1 MTKTEKIEMKPPTKK
16 VAIVVPMSNRAD
28 LQPDEQISIRHL
40 EHYLGQYDKYLVVP
54 ESLAI
59 EIPDFL
65 LARFD
70 DSFFGSVLANTRLM
84 LSKQFYERFLDYEYI
99 LIYHL
104 DALVFSD
111 DLEKW
116 CDAGWDYI
124 GPPWLVCDDSPWVK
138 EPGVGNGG
146 FSLRNVRSFLKVLSS
161 SRYSIHPDEYWQRK
175 YADKSLPVRLVNLP
189 KKYLKYLRQFNN
201 VQREV
206 SRFQRNEDLFWG
218 TRAKTYY
225 PEFKI
230 ASVEDALNFA
240 FEAEPRQSIER
251 TNGQMP
257 FGCHAWPRYD
267 RKFWEPHLLTA

>member
-1 MTKTEKIEMKPPTKK
+1 MIKETKSEMKSPIKK
-16 VAIVVPMSNRAD
+16 VAIVVPMSDRAD
-28 LQPDEQISIRHL
+28 LNSDEKISLRHL
-40 EHYLGQYDKYLVVP
+40 ERYLGQYDKYLVVP
-54 ESLAI
+54 KDL
-59 EIPDFL
+59 EIDIPGFQ

-70 DSFFGSVLANTRLM
+70 NSFFGSVLANTRLM
-84 LSKQFYERFLDYEYI
+84 LSKKFYERFLDYEYI

-111 DLEKW
+111 ELEKW

-124 GPPWLVCDDSPWVK
+124 GPPWLVCEDSPWVK

-146 FSLRNVRSFLKVLSS
+146 FSLRKVSSFLKVLSS
-161 SRYSIHPDEYWQRK
+161 SHYSIHPDEYWQRK
-175 YADKSLPVRLVNLP
+175 YANKSFSVRLLNLP
-189 KKYLKYLRQFNN
+189 KKYIKYLRQFNN

-206 SRFQRNEDLFWG
+206 DRFHRNEDLFWG

-230 ASVEDALNFA
+230 ASVEEALNFA
-240 FEAEPRQSIER
+240 FEAMPRQSIEC
-251 TNGQMP
+251 TKGQMP

-267 RKFWEPHLLTA
+267 REFWEPYLLTA